1 MPVGSLDVIL
11 HHAFL
16 KGSGR
21 VGRTTTTSDERK
33 AILAVEAHIRHMH
46 TPYETLLREGKS
58 REEARKEV
66 WQMVQAIR
74 MAWAGRGHGEPPAHL
89 PVRSRTNSTE

>member
-46 TPYETLLREGKS
+46 TPYEMLLRQGKS
-58 REEARKEV
+58 RDDARKEV
-66 WQMVQAIR
+66 WEMVQAIR
-74 MAWAGRGHGEPPAHL
+74 MAWAGQGHGAQPALL